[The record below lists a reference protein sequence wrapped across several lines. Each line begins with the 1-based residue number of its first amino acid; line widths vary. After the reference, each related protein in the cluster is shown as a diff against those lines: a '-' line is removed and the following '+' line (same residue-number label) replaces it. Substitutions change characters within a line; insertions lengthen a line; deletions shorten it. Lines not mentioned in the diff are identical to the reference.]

1 MARGRQRK
9 TTKGDFTKEQME
21 AGVRLVV
28 EEQMSLR
35 KAAERT
41 GIKFQTLQRYVTKQK
56 TAGIG
61 TSIRLTPNY
70 ASRRIFTSEQEAT
83 LEEYAVTCAKMCYG
97 KSRKDLR
104 CLAYE
109 VAIAKPRCAMAN
121 REKTYVV

>member
-70 ASRRIFTSEQEAT
+70 ASRRILIRDKT
-83 LEEYAVTCAKMCYG
+83 KD
-97 KSRKDLR
+97 SRYWYKHQ
-104 CLAYE
+104 
-109 VAIAKPRCAMAN
+109 
-121 REKTYVV
+121 TYT

>member
-56 TAGIG
+56 TAGIKVSNP
-61 TSIRLTPNY
+61 TTIRDKTKD
-70 ASRRIFTSEQEAT
+70 SRYWYKHQ
-83 LEEYAVTCAKMCYG
+83 
-97 KSRKDLR
+97 
-104 CLAYE
+104 
-109 VAIAKPRCAMAN
+109 
-121 REKTYVV
+121 TYT